1 VEVLHLTGAVFDDM
15 LRHARAALPQ
25 EAVGV
30 LGGAADGRV
39 THGFPMPNVAGQYAF
54 LADPFAQFE
63 AEQRMMALNIRLLA
77 VYHSHPGG
85 GVQLSPLDVA
95 FARRRACLQI
105 VIALGRAHAQPDEVR
120 VYRLVDGAPN
130 EVEVRVDR

>member
-1 VEVLHLTGAVFDDM
+1 VEVLRLTGAVLDEM

-30 LGGAADGRV
+30 LGGADGRV
-39 THGFPMPNVAGQYAF
+39 THGFPIPNVAGPYAF

-63 AEQRMMALNIRLLA
+63 AEQRMKALNIRLLA

-85 GVQLSPLDVA
+85 GAQLSPLDMA

-105 VIALGRAHAQPDEVR
+105 VIALGRPHAPPDEVR
-120 VYRLVDGAPN
+120 AYRLVDGAPN
-130 EVEVRVDR
+130 EVEVRVEG